1 MKILHLIIIS
11 LLVSIISC
19 KADEPVKTDLLVS
32 TVEVR
37 NQSAEEIKKRA
48 ESVYGPLALMVNMI
62 YAVSVRKIIYH
73 TTYKGKRVKASG
85 VIFIPSDIKR
95 PLNLLSIQHG
105 TIFHQN
111 EAPGNTIG
119 THSEYEMLASSGII
133 IFVPDYIGYG
143 ESSGYFH
150 PYFDYHHSSASVVDM
165 LKAGVE
171 FLYKENIKHTG
182 KVILTGYSEG
192 GYVTLAAHKKLEEKP
207 VNGIT
212 VSASA
217 AGAGGYD
224 LLGVLNKSLLEKG
237 DYPAPAYLAFVLMAY
252 NHTYDW
258 KRPLSDFFE
267 KKWALQLPEH
277 LYGSHYG
284 STINSMLTNKLDELF
299 TPAFFKD
306 LRGPGEMVLKA
317 KLAAN
322 SVHDWKPAA
331 PVRLYH
337 GTSDEIIPYATSVTT
352 YNNFLKHGS
361 EAELITIENGTHG
374 SSFLPML
381 ISVIEWLEDF
391 E

>member
-1 MKILHLIIIS
+1 MKILHLIFIA
-11 LLVSIISC
+11 LLLTIISC
-19 KADEPVKTDLLVS
+19 KPDEPVRANSLVS
-32 TVEVR
+32 SVEMR
-37 NQSAEEIKKRA
+37 NQSVDEIRKSA
-48 ESVYGPLALMVNMI
+48 ESIYGPLALMVNMM

-73 TTYKGKRVKASG
+73 TTYKGKLMKASG
-85 VIFIPSDIKR
+85 VIFIPSDIKQ
-95 PLNLLSIQHG
+95 PSNLLSIQHG
-105 TIFHQN
+105 TIFHQK
-111 EAPGNTIG
+111 EAPGNNIG
-119 THSEYEMLASSGII
+119 THYEYEMLASSGII

-143 ESSGYFH
+143 ESSDYFH
-150 PYFDYHHSSASVVDM
+150 PYFDYHHSSGSVVDM

-171 FLYKENIKHTG
+171 LLYKENIKHTG
-182 KVILTGYSEG
+182 KVVLTGYSEG
-192 GYVTLAAHKKLEEKP
+192 GYVTLAAHKKLEESP
-207 VNGIT
+207 INGIT

-267 KKWALQLPEH
+267 KKWALQLPAH
-277 LYGSHYG
+277 MYGSHFG
-284 STINSMLTNKLDELF
+284 STINSMLTNKLEELF
-299 TPAFFKD
+299 TPIFYKD
-306 LRGPGEMVLKA
+306 LRGSGEIDLKA
-317 KLAAN
+317 KLAEN
-322 SVHDWKPAA
+322 SVHNWKPVA

-352 YNNFLKHGS
+352 YNNFVKNGAD
-361 EAELITIENGTHG
+361 AELITIDNGTHG

-381 ISVIEWLEDF
+381 LSVIDWLEDF